1 MKIFYCTTTNK
12 TYQYYLINETKFTI
26 FSFIEDQYAPLSDIT
41 KQTLDSL
48 LSSHDTVKSDLIGI
62 NASLFDGISTNNLKQ
77 LRCIGIQTLDLS
89 KDSNKTS
96 SEILLGSGERCD
108 MASWVFLW
116 NNQEFLPPINR
127 FILTKVTKSSTA
139 RLTSLKGHFTAQI
152 TIPFKNSNI
161 IDDANTILLK
171 PGLLGFSSN
180 ISKDRIQ
187 QISLE
192 QLRNHSN
199 GWDPFPNLKLT
210 SHPTCDSNG
219 TDIKVELFWNDNRSI
234 PEICEVYVKADI
246 GYVNKRKLNLINGK
260 GSFRYIPLGLE
271 KQDIATIKVG
281 FKTYSNVV
289 LTQVKYVV

>member
-1 MKIFYCTTTNK
+1 MKIFYCSTTNK
-12 TYQYYLINETKFTI
+12 TYQYYLISETKFTV
-26 FSFIEDQYAPLSDIT
+26 FSFIEDQYVELSDIS

-48 LSSHDTVKSDLIGI
+48 LSNHDTDKSDLIGI
-62 NASLFDGISTNNLKQ
+62 ESSLFDGILTDNLKQ
-77 LRCIGIQTLDLS
+77 LRCIGKQTLDLS
-89 KDSNKTS
+89 KDNNKTS
-96 SEILLGSGERCD
+96 SEILLGSGEKCD

-116 NNQEFLPPINR
+116 NNREFLPPINR
-127 FILTKVTKSSTA
+127 FILTQSTKSSTS
-139 RLTSLKGHFTAQI
+139 RLTSLEGHFTAQI

-161 IDDANTILLK
+161 IDNTNIILLK

-180 ISKDRIQ
+180 ISKDQIQ
-187 QISLE
+187 QITLD

-199 GWDPFPNLKLT
+199 GWDPFPNLKLI

-219 TDIKVELFWNDNRSI
+219 TDIKVELFWNDDRKI
-234 PEICEVYVKADI
+234 PELCEIYIKSDI

-260 GSFRYIPLGLE
+260 GSFKYIPLGLDI
-271 KQDIATIKVG
+271 QDIATIKVG